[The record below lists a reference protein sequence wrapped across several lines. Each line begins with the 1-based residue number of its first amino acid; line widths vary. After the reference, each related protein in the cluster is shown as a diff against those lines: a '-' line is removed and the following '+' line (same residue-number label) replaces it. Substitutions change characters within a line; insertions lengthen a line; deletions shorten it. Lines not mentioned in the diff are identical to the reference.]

1 MAFNFVKY
9 NEIIKQI
16 KENKKKNGENIEI
29 IAISKNH
36 NSESVEEAISYG
48 LKQFGEN
55 RVQEAI
61 SKFSKIKLENNE
73 IILHLT
79 GSLQTNKVKD
89 AIKIFDVF
97 HTLDREKLAKE
108 FKKSLPPTSS
118 HKFFIQVNTGL
129 ENQKS
134 GILPKDADDFIK
146 FCTQELNLSIIGLMC
161 IPPIQEKPI
170 KHFQSLRQIAIKHK
184 LKYLSMGMSA
194 DYEQAIK
201 CGATHIRIGTLLFG
215 KRSGL

>member
-1 MAFNFVKY
+1 MTFNIIKY
-9 NEIIKQI
+9 NEILRQI
-16 KENKKKNGENIEI
+16 KENKKKNPVNIDI

-36 NSESVEEAISYG
+36 NSESIKEAINCG
-48 LKQFGEN
+48 LRQFGEN

-61 SKFSKIKLENNE
+61 SKFTKLKLENNE

-118 HKFFIQVNTGL
+118 HKFFIQVNTGF
-129 ENQKS
+129 ESQKS
-134 GILPKDADDFIK
+134 GILPKHADDFIK
-146 FCTQELNLSIIGLMC
+146 YCINELNLSIMGLMC
-161 IPPIQEKPI
+161 IPPIQEDPI
-170 KHFQSLRQIAIKHK
+170 NHFQNLRQIAIKHK

-215 KRSGL
+215 KRLKQ

>member
-161 IPPIQEKPI
+161 IPPIQEEPI

>member
-16 KENKKKNGENIEI
+16 KENKKKDTENIEI

-36 NSESVEEAISYG
+36 NSKSVEEAISYG

-161 IPPIQEKPI
+161 IPPIQEEPI